1 MESSARRPGGATWS
15 TRTTGCYSALKRKDV
30 LTPATTWVNWRPLCC
45 TEQASRRRTNT
56 VGVHAREGSR
66 RVNSTEAGGHQG
78 LGDGARGAVANGDG
92 ELVWGDEIV
101 LEMTVVMLRG
111 HVNVLNGPEL
121 KRLQT
126 VKTED
131 FILCVF
137 YHNFYLKKKER
148 RRRKETHKAPV
159 TFAVPMWLCGH
170 WTEKGTRAP
179 RDRRREGGLQ
189 FPAGSS
195 SYLALPGRQEGH
207 GCLLAWAGP
216 EAQTAWDSL
225 RSPAPHAIRPQV
237 PPEPPPLSSLCLG
250 AGTASL
256 GIWGACYSG
265 SFWSVP

>member
-121 KRLQT
+121 KHLQT

-137 YHNFYLKKKER
+137 YHNFYLKKKRKKKKKGNSQGTRDICGSHVAVRTLDGEGDEGSPGQAAGR
-148 RRRKETHKAPV
+148 RA
-159 TFAVPMWLCGH
+159 AVPSWVLIL
-170 WTEKGTRAP
+170 P
-179 RDRRREGGLQ
+179 RPSGQAGG
-189 FPAGSS
+189 
-195 SYLALPGRQEGH
+195 
-207 GCLLAWAGP
+207 AW
-216 EAQTAWDSL
+216 
-225 RSPAPHAIRPQV
+225 V
-237 PPEPPPLSSLCLG
+237 PPRLGGARGPDSVGFSEVTSTSRHPP
-250 AGTASL
+250 
-256 GIWGACYSG
+256 SG
-265 SFWSVP
+265 PS